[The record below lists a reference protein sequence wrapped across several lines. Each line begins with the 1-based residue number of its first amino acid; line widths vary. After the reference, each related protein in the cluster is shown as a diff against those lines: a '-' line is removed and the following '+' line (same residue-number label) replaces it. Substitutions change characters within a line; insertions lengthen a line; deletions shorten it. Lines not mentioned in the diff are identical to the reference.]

1 MGYNVVWD
9 KTNLKLFCNI
19 FKKFICDSE
28 LRDDEFDK
36 CDDEEDYMPDNE
48 YDNAG

>member
-28 LRDDEFDK
+28 LRD
-36 CDDEEDYMPDNE
+36 EEDYMPDNE